1 MKFRFFMATVFSAV
15 LFASC
20 ESDNEINEIP
30 QEELGNYSEGIFILN
45 EGNFGSGNSS
55 VSFLDPDLQ
64 EIKNNIYAEENDG
77 ESPGDTGQSIGFYG
91 DYAFIVLNVSGKI
104 EVVDRHTF
112 ENLVTIENGLD
123 NPRFIDF
130 SNEKAFVT
138 NWGDGMDPDDDFV
151 AVYDLENLQLE
162 EIIPVEEGPERIM
175 TVNNKVYVAHKGG
188 FGFNNKISV
197 VDPNIYVVEEIIEVG
212 DVPNSMVSNGN
223 SLWVLSSGLPAYA
236 ETETPGKITKID
248 LTTQEIVQEIKFND
262 QEHPTNLNLDEQK
275 LYYTLEDAVYVLGQG
290 DEALPD
296 SALMQ
301 FNNEGVLY
309 GFEVAKD
316 EIYIAFANY
325 DFTGDGKLIILDQA
339 GNKMNEFSTGINPNG
354 IYLTE

>member
-1 MKFRFFMATVFSAV
+1 MKIRFFMVAVLSTV

-30 QEELGNYSEGIFILN
+30 QEESGIYSEGIFILN

-64 EIKNNIYAEENDG
+64 EIQNNIYAEENEG
-77 ESPGDTGQSIGFYG
+77 ESPGDTGQSMGFYE
-91 DYAFIVLNVSGKI
+91 DYAFIVMNVSGKI

-112 ENLVTIENGLD
+112 KYVATIETGLD

-130 SNEKAFVT
+130 SNEKAFVS

-151 AVYDLENLQLE
+151 AVYDLANFELE
-162 EIIPVEEGPERIM
+162 EIIPVEEGPEKILA
-175 TVNNKVYVAHKGG
+175 TNNKIYVAHKGG

-197 VDPNIYVVEEIIEVG
+197 LDPIINLIEDVIEVG
-212 DVPNSMVSNGN
+212 DVPNSLVSNGN
-223 SLWVLSSGLPAYA
+223 SLWVLSSGLPSYA
-236 ETETPGKITKID
+236 EKETAGKITKID
-248 LTTQEIVQEIKFND
+248 LTTQEVVQEIEFND
-262 QEHPTNLNLDEQK
+262 QEHPTNLNLDGQK
-275 LYYTLEDAVYVLGQG
+275 LYYTLEDAVFVLGQG
-290 DEALPD
+290 DEVVPD

-309 GFEVAKD
+309 GFRVAK
-316 EIYIAFANY
+316 EKIYAAFANY
-325 DFTGDGKLIILDQA
+325 DFTGDGNLIILDQT
-339 GNKMNEFSTGINPNG
+339 GNKIDEFSTGINPNG